1 MHSRNCVSQR
11 LFTPAFSS
19 VMSRPPNHET
29 IGTVTIDAE
38 QSSLIGRLA
47 RSALALLIWEGRA

>member
-1 MHSRNCVSQR
+1 
-11 LFTPAFSS
+11 
-19 VMSRPPNHET
+19 MSRPPNHET